1 MPKPTPT
8 PTPTTAP
15 DPATT
20 PVTTPAPAPAPEI
33 VFPEGDDVIGAA
45 KFILTP
51 AKFRTGT
58 TDERRIRAQI
68 ARKVI
73 AFAFVA
79 VDSKQPA
86 PWAGWTVRMDNG
98 ATQPL
103 SRIVRILAIG
113 EDKSLGRIVGKA

>member
-1 MPKPTPT
+1 MSK
-8 PTPTTAP
+8 TAP
-15 DPATT
+15 AT
-20 PVTTPAPAPAPEI
+20 APAPAAAPAPATAPAAE
-33 VFPEGDDVIGAA
+33 VLFPEGDDVVGAA

-58 TDERRIRAQI
+58 TDERRIRSQV
-68 ARKVI
+68 ARKVL
-73 AFAFVA
+73 AYAFVA
-79 VDSKQPA
+79 IDAKQSA

-113 EDKSLGRIVGKA
+113 EDKSLGRIVGRV